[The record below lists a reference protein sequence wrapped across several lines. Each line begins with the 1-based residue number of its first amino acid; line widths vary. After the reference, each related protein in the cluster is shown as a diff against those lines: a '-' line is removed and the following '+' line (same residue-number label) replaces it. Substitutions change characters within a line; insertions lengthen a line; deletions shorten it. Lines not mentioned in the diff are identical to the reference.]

1 MTALAAL
8 EKMFCAL
15 DGSLLSGLKGM
26 ASSSSGTCS
35 MRRQS
40 SVSNWGHECLR
51 RRRGRKQC
59 QCHCPHSC
67 EIAGRAEQTKILVGI
82 SWMVLLALLTSSS
95 MPLLVVCG
103 VSRLS
108 GVRFERR
115 TGWTVLHRLIMNIPY
130 AGGCPDHE
138 TASACRHSCPPG
150 RDVYT
155 GASIGQGQRR

>member
-51 RRRGRKQC
+51 RRRGRKQSQSHC
-59 QCHCPHSC
+59 QHSC
-67 EIAGRAEQTKILVGI
+67 EIVARAEQTKILVGI
-82 SWMVLLALLTSSS
+82 SWMVLLGFSHLQ
-95 MPLLVVCG
+95 PLLPLPPLHPSSVCP
-103 VSRLS
+103 SLDWTNRLDCS
-108 GVRFERR
+108 STRSQM
-115 TGWTVLHRLIMNIPY
+115 L
-130 AGGCPDHE
+130 GGCCHG
-138 TASACRHSCPPG
+138 TASACRDSCPTG
-150 RDVYT
+150 RDVDT
-155 GASIGQGQRR
+155 GASSGQGQRR